1 MGILLDTI
9 EDNSERFGQFLDRLY
24 PLVPVSKQKPVHRP
38 SAHRCD
44 VCDALTIS
52 FEDLQNHIVQKH
64 ADQHIY
70 LRVNGSVTRDAHWLA
85 ESLISAQLLCIGN
98 GTASCEVMVD
108 SSSATEATF
117 QKQLD
122 LLPLLPPPPWKRIEI
137 AARLGHVKRRFCLN
151 FWSTTEFRNDAIDN
165 CAHKFLFLPLHAQKT
180 PEFAEF
186 QRQTVFSPDSPSYLY
201 AGGLL
206 DYALAFHLV
215 QQGSHQEGKPHFEAA
230 LSHLS
235 VFATPFSLTA
245 ARVLALRM
253 NSFALLK
260 GIVPPSRFGLA
271 NYFFNSTEYAL
282 NLPATV
288 PPAVQ
293 PREYGV
299 FVDHYTEVFLDALGA
314 FYDEKWSLF
323 ENCLAEL
330 HRLNETDRNNLDKLC
345 LMKAR
350 AARKRLKPSEA
361 VDFYQLLETHPV
373 FRDEALG
380 FLKETK
386 AQLN

>member
-9 EDNSERFGQFLDRLY
+9 EDNSERFGQFLDRQY
-24 PLVPVSKQKPVHRP
+24 PLVPVSNQSLDHCPT
-38 SAHRCD
+38 AHRCD
-44 VCDALTIS
+44 ICHALTIS

-64 ADQHIY
+64 AEQHIY
-70 LRVNGSVTRDAHWLA
+70 LRVNGSVTRESHWLVETLA
-85 ESLISAQLLCIGN
+85 SAQLLCIGD
-98 GTASCEVMVD
+98 GTASCMVTVD
-108 SSSATEATF
+108 SKPVPEVTF
-117 QKQLD
+117 RKQLD
-122 LLPLLPPPPWKRIEI
+122 LLPLLPPVPWKRIEI
-137 AARLGHVKRRFCLN
+137 ATRLGHVNRRFSLN
-151 FWSTTEFRNDAIDN
+151 LWSTTEFRNDAIDDR
-165 CAHKFLFLPLHAQKT
+165 AHKLLFLPLHGQKT

-206 DYALAFHLV
+206 DYALAFNLV
-215 QQGSHQEGKPHFEAA
+215 QRGSYQEAKPHFEAA

-253 NSFALLK
+253 NSFTLLK

-271 NYFFNSTEYAL
+271 NYFFNSPEQAL
-282 NLPATV
+282 TLSVSAPQAT
-288 PPAVQ
+288 Q
-293 PREYGV
+293 TREYGV

-323 ENCLAEL
+323 ENCLGEL
-330 HRLNETDRNNLDKLC
+330 HRLNETDRNNLDKLS

-350 AARKRLKPSEA
+350 AARKRLEPSEA
-361 VDFYQLLETHPV
+361 ADFYQLLETHPV
-373 FRDEALG
+373 FRDEALE
-380 FLKETK
+380 FMKQAK
-386 AQLN
+386 PQLN